1 MIEDG
6 LRGIIA
12 DAITDVPV
20 YSRLIPL
27 PMPECICVQEDG
39 GTVVNAGIRR
49 TRHRIVLSAC
59 SQDRTRAA
67 RLLRIA
73 RDVLITHVPGDAD
86 GIHYYTAT
94 AEGDG
99 SLRRKT
105 ANGPRYVEF
114 TDFTV
119 EASL

>member
-12 DAITDVPV
+12 DNFDVVPV

-27 PMPECICVQEDG
+27 PMPECICVQVDG
-39 GTVVNAGIRR
+39 GTPVSAGIRR
-49 TRHRIVLSAC
+49 TRYKVVLSAC
-59 SQDRTRAA
+59 SADRTKALK
-67 RLLRIA
+67 LLRIA
-73 RDVLITHVPGDAD
+73 RNVLITHVPADAD
-86 GIHYYTAT
+86 GIHYYTAV
-94 AEGDG
+94 ADADG

-105 ANGPRYVEF
+105 VNGPRYVEF